1 MIHEPRCIHIPCT
14 CIEILREEA
23 KNLRVELFL
32 VNDLY
37 SKDGLE
43 YKSIIKSLENK
54 IKDGLSCCC
63 SGCAKHN
70 QDLTNSLQSSSPDEQ
85 KDTLI

>member
-1 MIHEPRCIHIPCT
+1 MKHEPRCIEIPCT
-14 CIEILREEA
+14 CIEILREEI
-23 KNLRVELFL
+23 KNLRVELYL

-43 YKSIIKSLENK
+43 YKNIIKSLENK

-63 SGCAKHN
+63 SGCTKHN
-70 QDLTNSLQSSSPDEQ
+70 QDLSAPID
-85 KDTLI
+85 K